1 MTYHRPTREAA
12 AGRWRGILIHLG
24 VPGESLRGK
33 HAACP
38 MCGGTDRFRFDNKGG
53 LGTWICNNCGAGDG
67 MMLAEKFT
75 GQDFRDVAQRVDG
88 ILGNEKIG
96 ADPKPREVTD
106 EQRRAALREVY
117 AASQQAQPGDLVDA
131 YLRSRDL
138 DELAYPKALRF
149 APSIRD
155 GEGGVRPAMV
165 SVVSDPAGKPCT
177 LHRTFLRPDG
187 AGKAEME
194 APRKIMPGCI
204 PDGASVRLSDYAGG
218 PLGIAEGVETALA
231 ASALYEIPVWAALS
245 TSMMAKWEPPE
256 GCDEVT
262 IFGDNDAKFGGHAA
276 AYRLAHRLAC
286 NGLEVFVKF
295 PERPGQDWADVHS
308 ARAKP

>member
-1 MTYHRPTREAA
+1 
-12 AGRWRGILIHLG
+12 
-24 VPGESLRGK
+24 
-33 HAACP
+33 
-38 MCGGTDRFRFDNKGG
+38 
-53 LGTWICNNCGAGDG
+53 
-67 MMLAEKFT
+67 
-75 GQDFRDVAQRVDG
+75 
-88 ILGNEKIG
+88 
-96 ADPKPREVTD
+96 
-106 EQRRAALREVY
+106 
-117 AASQQAQPGDLVDA
+117 
-131 YLRSRDL
+131 
-138 DELAYPKALRF
+138 
-149 APSIRD
+149 
-155 GEGGVRPAMV
+155 
-165 SVVSDPAGKPCT
+165 
-177 LHRTFLRPDG
+177 
-187 AGKAEME
+187 ME

-204 PDGASVRLSDYAGG
+204 SDGASVRLSDYAGG

-308 ARAKP
+308 ARVKR